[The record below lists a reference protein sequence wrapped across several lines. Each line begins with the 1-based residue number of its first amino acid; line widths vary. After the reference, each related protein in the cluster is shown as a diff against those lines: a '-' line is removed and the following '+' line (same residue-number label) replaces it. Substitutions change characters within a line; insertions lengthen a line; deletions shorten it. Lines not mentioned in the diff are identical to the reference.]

1 MGTSARYTT
10 SEHSSDQRDQAGGS
24 RTDYTEGATALVR
37 RERFFWLRS
46 GVIAVTCLL
55 VVFTLCI
62 LSGHYPCTKEE
73 VFACLFH
80 GVLDRLIWVA
90 ELPARVIPGLDYV
103 LANPIPVTWND
114 NVTAAVWSVRVTR
127 IVGVIF
133 IGGGLAVSGACFQS
147 LFRNPLVSES
157 ILGVTDGAC
166 FGAALAI
173 LLVLN
178 SVFISLFAFIGGI
191 AAVALTYTFSKML
204 HGNRTLLLVLTGTV
218 VSSVFAAAL
227 TIIKYIAPTD
237 STLPEITYW
246 LMGSFGK
253 IGADDLPLLIA
264 VITTCALI
272 LMKMRWRMN
281 VLALGDDEARSL
293 GINVKTSRGIIVTC
307 ATLIASISVCVCGGI
322 PWVGLIIPQIARF
335 AVGSDSRRMLPVA
348 FFVGSIFLMIVDLVC
363 RATLVTEIPVGVV
376 TALVGAPT
384 FFFVLLRSKTGW
396 A

>member
-1 MGTSARYTT
+1 M
-10 SEHSSDQRDQAGGS
+10 
-24 RTDYTEGATALVR
+24 
-37 RERFFWLRS
+37 
-46 GVIAVTCLL
+46 
-55 VVFTLCI
+55 LCV
-62 LSGHYPCTKEE
+62 LSGHYPCTKAE
-73 VFACLFH
+73 VFACLAH

-90 ELPARVIPGLDYV
+90 ELPAQIVPGLNY
-103 LANPIPVTWND
+103 AITNPIEVTWND
-114 NVTAAVWSVRVTR
+114 NVASAVWSIRVTR

-178 SVFISLFAFIGGI
+178 SALISLFAFVGGI
-191 AAVALTYTFSKML
+191 CAVALTYAFSKML

-253 IGADDLPLLIA
+253 IGADDLPLLIV
-264 VITTCALI
+264 VITVCVLV
-272 LMKMRWRMN
+272 LMKMRWKMN

-293 GINVKTSRGIIVTC
+293 GINVRASRGIIVVC
-307 ATLIASISVCVCGGI
+307 ATLVASISVCVCGGI

-335 AVGSDSRRMLPVA
+335 AVGSDSRRMLPIA
-348 FFVGSIFLMIVDLVC
+348 FFIGSIFLMVVDLVC
-363 RATLVTEIPVGVV
+363 RATLTTEIPVGVV
-376 TALVGAPT
+376 TALIGAPT
-384 FFFVLLRSKTGW
+384 FFVVLLKSKTGW

>member
-1 MGTSARYTT
+1 MR
-10 SEHSSDQRDQAGGS
+10 RD
-24 RTDYTEGATALVR
+24 RL
-37 RERFFWLRS
+37 FWLRA
-46 GVIAVTCLL
+46 GIIAGMCLL
-55 VVFTLCI
+55 AVFTLCI
-62 LSGHYPCTKEE
+62 LSGHYPCTKGE
-73 VFACLFH
+73 VFACLLH
-80 GVLDRLIWVA
+80 GMFDRLIWIA
-90 ELPARVIPGLDYV
+90 ELPSRIIPGFDYA

-178 SVFISLFAFIGGI
+178 SAIISLFAFVGGI

-253 IGADDLPLLIA
+253 IG
-264 VITTCALI
+264 
-272 LMKMRWRMN
+272 
-281 VLALGDDEARSL
+281 
-293 GINVKTSRGIIVTC
+293 
-307 ATLIASISVCVCGGI
+307 
-322 PWVGLIIPQIARF
+322 
-335 AVGSDSRRMLPVA
+335 SDSRRMLPVA
-348 FFVGSIFLMIVDLVC
+348 FFIGSIFLMIVDLVC

-384 FFFVLLRSKTGW
+384 FFFVLLKSKTGW